1 MTGPLVPRSLSY
13 TPYSSIQLDLA
24 TRPPGPCS
32 FLSQGHCYRAVDSRT
47 MSWDM
52 VDKGASVWPPPS
64 GCREGRLFLE
74 WGWGRGEIAPGL
86 CVCVSVHIR
95 LGCVHQ
101 SVHVR
106 LGPTSQAC
114 CSSPRPPPRFWG
126 SLGLCQMR

>member
-47 MSWDM
+47 MAWDM

-86 CVCVSVHIR
+86 CVCVCLSISGWGVSISPSMSGWAR
-95 LGCVHQ
+95 
-101 SVHVR
+101 
-106 LGPTSQAC
+106 P
-114 CSSPRPPPRFWG
+114 PRPAVLAPGHHPGFGGPWG
-126 SLGLCQMR
+126 CAK